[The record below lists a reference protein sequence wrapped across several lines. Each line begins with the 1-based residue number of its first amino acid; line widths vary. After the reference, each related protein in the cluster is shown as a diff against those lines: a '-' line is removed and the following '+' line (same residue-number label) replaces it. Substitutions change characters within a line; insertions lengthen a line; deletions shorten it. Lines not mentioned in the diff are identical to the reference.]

1 MSLWLQSLGYDLYD
15 CGDNLEERAKCI
27 LAYLSMPVPRS
38 WWEHAL
44 QIGSI
49 PDSYILILQDLRG
62 ELLTIEGLPERLDL
76 ALLVALGFV
85 DDFIEDE
92 ELKFANLDNFYSIE
106 EYLSKAKEICAK
118 RPELSKLVE
127 NVDTKAENILPKH

>member
-15 CGDNLEERAKCI
+15 CGDNLEEKAKCI

-49 PDSYILILQDLRG
+49 PDSYILILQDLHK
-62 ELLTIEGLPERLDL
+62 ELIKTPELPERPELV
-76 ALLVALGFV
+76 LLVALGFV
-85 DDFIEDE
+85 DEHIEDQE
-92 ELKFANLDNFYSIE
+92 KIFGTVYSQHSIE
-106 EYLSKAKEICAK
+106 EYLSKAKEICAR

-127 NVDTKAENILPKH
+127 NVDTKAKNILPKH